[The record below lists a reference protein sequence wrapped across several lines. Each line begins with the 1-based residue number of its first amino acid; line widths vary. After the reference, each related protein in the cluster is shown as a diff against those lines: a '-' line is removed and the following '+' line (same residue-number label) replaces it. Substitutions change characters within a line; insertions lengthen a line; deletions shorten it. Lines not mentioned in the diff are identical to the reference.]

1 MESPEGFDD
10 GLLAGEVLA
19 ARLTAPACT
28 PPFGRAVVT
37 DGGTLASHA
46 SLVAR
51 EHGIPAVGGAG
62 DATRRPREGRVLASL
77 AARARS
83 SSPDAPSRR
92 ASGVSGILLRPG

>member
-1 MESPEGFDD
+1 VESHEGFND

-19 ARLTAPACT
+19 ARLTVQAWT

-51 EHGIPAVGGAG
+51 EHGIPPAVGGAG
-62 DATRRPREGRVLASL
+62 DATRRPR
-77 AARARS
+77 
-83 SSPDAPSRR
+83 
-92 ASGVSGILLRPG
+92 